1 VSVSVPSG
9 LTWKHDLKAK
19 ARRLSAVAAAGFLTG
34 AAIGGIGGR
43 LAMLVLRLT
52 SDSALRGL
60 ETDDGFT
67 IGILSGATLFLVVL
81 TAIAG
86 TVGGLAYL
94 AVRAWVPERARPWLF
109 GALTGVV
116 GGALVIR
123 PDGIDFT
130 LLEPLWLAVV
140 MFVALPASYGV
151 AVSLLAER
159 FLASDS
165 AFTGPWAWI
174 AGPIALLPLGIFGP
188 AGLAVIALMVAAF
201 FLNRSAPQIGSL
213 WTSAPVAWIGRA
225 GLAAVAV
232 VAAASLLRDVTEIL

>member
-1 VSVSVPSG
+1 MSVSAPSG
-9 LTWKHDLKAK
+9 RTWKHDLKAK
-19 ARRLSAVAAAGFLTG
+19 ARRLSAAAAAGFLTG

-52 SDSALRGL
+52 SDPALRGL

-67 IGILSGATLFLVVL
+67 IGILSGATLFLVILTTVL
-81 TAIAG
+81 G
-86 TVGGLAYL
+86 VVGGVAYL
-94 AVRAWVPERARPWLF
+94 AVRAWLPQRARPWLF

-165 AFTGPWAWI
+165 AFTGPWTWI
-174 AGPIALLPLGIFGP
+174 AGPIGLLPLGIFGP
-188 AGLAVIALMVAAF
+188 AGLAVIALIAVA
-201 FLNRSAPQIGSL
+201 FLLSRSAPQIRSL
-213 WTSAPVAWIGRA
+213 WASAPVAWIGRA
-225 GLAAVAV
+225 GLLAVGA
-232 VAAASLLRDVTEIL
+232 VAAASLVGDVTEIL